1 MAKLGRY
8 SAQRRK
14 VEVLTAAKALE
25 EHDCGTTF
33 MLDNSSGFVT
43 TLPSVAAAGQGWW
56 CDFIVKTDPGANDYT
71 IVTHDPGTGSEDV
84 LVGLN
89 FHNNLSGDAEVG
101 DSHTAGDSFAFDGS
115 AGTVVGERIHFF
127 TDGVK
132 WYALSHTKE
141 LLGGVL
147 D

>member
-14 VEVLTAAKALE
+14 VEVLTAAKTVE
-25 EHDCGTTF
+25 VHDCGTTF
-33 MLDNSSGFVT
+33 MLDNASGFVT
-43 TLPSVAAAGQGWW
+43 TLPGVAAAGQGWW

-71 IVTHDPGTGSEDV
+71 INTHDAGAGSEDV

-89 FHNNLSGDAEVG
+89 FHNNLSGNAAEG
-101 DSHTAGDSFAFDGS
+101 DTATASDSFAFDGS

-127 TDGVK
+127 TDGLK